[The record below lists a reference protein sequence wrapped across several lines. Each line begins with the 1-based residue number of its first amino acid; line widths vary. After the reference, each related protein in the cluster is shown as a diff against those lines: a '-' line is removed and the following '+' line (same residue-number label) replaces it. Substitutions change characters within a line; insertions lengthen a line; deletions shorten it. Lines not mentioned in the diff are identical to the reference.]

1 MRRMLSSSTHLT
13 LKTRLPGGPTNK
25 STGTRGETPRQAH
38 NHTEGDPVPDIVVD
52 GVRYAPAGQATTP
65 RIGIG
70 ITTRNR
76 ADTLTTALEHHRRYL
91 PPEALLV
98 IVDDASDQPI
108 PATDWRFEKPA
119 GIPAA
124 KNKCLELLDGC
135 EHVFLFDDDAYP
147 IADGWWEPYVDSPE
161 PHLMYQFL
169 DLAGTRKLRDITVLH
184 DDGHH
189 VAYTG
194 PRGVMLYLHR
204 SVIETVGGFDP
215 VYGKGMYEHGDLSN
229 RVHHA
234 GLTTWR
240 YADVAGSA
248 ALIHSMDEHEEIERS
263 VPAKD
268 RDALVRRNVEIHNHR
283 MRTGHTGY
291 VEYRDQIDAVL
302 TTLLTSE
309 TDPQRGIKWDPDPG
323 KVQAWASSIRGARAV
338 VLADELTTPPAG
350 AHLAPVPAVTMN
362 VYYRRW
368 LHIYQHLR
376 DHPEY
381 RFVWA
386 TDGSDVEM
394 LHEPWAHM
402 EPGVMYVGSEAKT
415 YDDEWAFRN
424 HPAKVFQDFLE
435 QHRHD
440 TMLNAGLL
448 GGTREDVMA
457 FAHAIVRVYY
467 DLEAERFWGNEAAG
481 LEVGDMLA
489 FGIVAHT
496 PRFAGRIVTGPRVHT
511 VFRAEERTP
520 WAWWKHR

>member
-1 MRRMLSSSTHLT
+1 M
-13 LKTRLPGGPTNK
+13 
-25 STGTRGETPRQAH
+25 
-38 NHTEGDPVPDIVVD
+38 PDITVD
-52 GVRYAPAGQATTP
+52 GVRYAPAGEQTIP

-76 ADTLTTALEHHRRYL
+76 HDAMQLVLKHHRRHL
-91 PPEALLV
+91 PPGALLV
-98 IVDDASDQPI
+98 IVDDASDQPV
-108 PATDWRFEKPA
+108 PVADWRFETQA

-124 KNKCLELLDGC
+124 KNKALELLDGC
-135 EHVFLFDDDAYP
+135 EHVFLWDDDAWP
-147 IADGWWEPYVDSPE
+147 IADNWWKPYVESPE

-169 DLAGTRKLRDITVLH
+169 DLAGPRKLNDIKVLH

-194 PRGVMLYLHR
+194 PRGVMLYFHR
-204 SVIETVGGFDP
+204 TALDAVGGFDP
-215 VYGKGMYEHGDLSN
+215 IYELGMYEHGDLSN
-229 RVHHA
+229 RIHHA

-240 YADVAGSA
+240 YADVAGSGD
-248 ALIHSMDEHEEIERS
+248 LIHSMDEHEEIERS
-263 VPAKD
+263 VHPNTRA
-268 RDALVRRNVEIHNHR
+268 ALVKRNVEIHNHR

-291 VEYRDQIDAVL
+291 VEYRDRVDAVI

-309 TDPQRGIKWDPDPG
+309 PDPQRGFKWEPDPG
-323 KVQAWASSIRGARAV
+323 TLQAWASSIRGARAV
-338 VLADELTTPPAG
+338 VLADELTDAPAG
-350 AHLAPVPAVTMN
+350 ARLAPVPAVAMN

-394 LHEPWAHM
+394 LNAPWDDM
-402 EPGVMYVGSEAKT
+402 VPGRVYVGSEPKT
-415 YDDEWAFRN
+415 YDDEWAWTN
-424 HPAKVFQDFLE
+424 HPARVFQDFLRE
-435 QHRHD
+435 HRHD

-457 FAHAIVRVYY
+457 FAHAIVRTFY
-467 DLEAERFWGNEAAG
+467 DLESERFWGNEPAG
-481 LEVGDMLA
+481 PEVGDMLA
-489 FGIVAHT
+489 FGLVAHS
-496 PRFAGRIVTGPRVHT
+496 PAFADRIVTGPRVHT
-511 VFRAEERTP
+511 VFRADERTQ